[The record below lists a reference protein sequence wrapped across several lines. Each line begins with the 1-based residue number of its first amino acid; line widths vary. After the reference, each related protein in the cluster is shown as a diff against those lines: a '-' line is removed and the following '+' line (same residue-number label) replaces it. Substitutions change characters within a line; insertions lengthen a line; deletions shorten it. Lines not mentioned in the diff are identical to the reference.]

1 MAITSGQIKE
11 LREATSCGVIECK
24 KALEEA
30 AGDLGKAKEVLR
42 KRGLEMAAKKSNRA
56 ANQGRVEAYI
66 HSGSRIGVLIELNCE
81 TDFVAQNQDFAR
93 LSRDLAM
100 HIAAVNPK
108 YIKREDVPAD
118 ILSGQPDPEGYI
130 KEVCLMEQ
138 NYVKD
143 PSKTIRDCVNAL
155 IASIGEN
162 IQIGRFNRYKVG
174 DVE

>member
-1 MAITSGQIKE
+1 MVITSGQIKE

-42 KRGLEMAAKKSNRA
+42 KRGLEMAAKKSGRA

-81 TDFVAQNQDFAR
+81 TDFVAQNQSFST
-93 LSRDLAM
+93 LTRDLAL

-108 YIKREDVPAD
+108 YIRREDIPAD
-118 ILSGQPDPEGYI
+118 VLSKQADPEAYI

-138 NYVKD
+138 NFVKD
-143 PSKTIRDCVNAL
+143 PGKTIQDCVNAL

-162 IQIGRFNRYKVG
+162 IQVGRFTRYKVG